1 MLSPS
6 KAGQTFLEGVSPQ
19 DHPRQQMYGS
29 SLPRKTSFHWS
40 DSRAVSEVCRHL
52 NRVQKI
58 LKIVLRCTPSIFTC
72 IFFFTNTTA
81 WAKDLSVHT
90 AFTPS
95 TWPAQSL
102 CWPGHTTLTWA
113 RPATLLTWAHSDD
126 LPTWAHP
133 ADLRSSDCLE
143 LQRYLASERD
153 VQWTQ
158 VFKM

>member
-6 KAGQTFLEGVSPQ
+6 KAGQSFFEDASPQ
-19 DHPRQQMYGS
+19 DHPLQQMYGS
-29 SLPRKTSFHWS
+29 SLPRKTSFHRS
-40 DSRAVSEVCRHL
+40 DSQAVSEVWHHL
-52 NRVQKI
+52 NSAENPRDFTPMHTLHI
-58 LKIVLRCTPSIFTC
+58 HMHIVLQTQQS
-72 IFFFTNTTA
+72 
-81 WAKDLSVHT
+81 
-90 AFTPS
+90 AFTPN

-113 RPATLLTWAHSDD
+113 HPATLLTWAHPDD

-133 ADLRSSDCLE
+133 ADLRPSDCLE
-143 LQRYLASERD
+143 LQRYFASERD